1 MMKLG
6 HEITHL
12 FQSLVV
18 QLEEPEMEPLMK
30 LSHEITHLFQ
40 SRSLA

>member
-1 MMKLG
+1 MMKVG

-12 FQSLVV
+12 FQSLVA

-30 LSHEITHLFQ
+30 QSHEITNL
-40 SRSLA
+40 